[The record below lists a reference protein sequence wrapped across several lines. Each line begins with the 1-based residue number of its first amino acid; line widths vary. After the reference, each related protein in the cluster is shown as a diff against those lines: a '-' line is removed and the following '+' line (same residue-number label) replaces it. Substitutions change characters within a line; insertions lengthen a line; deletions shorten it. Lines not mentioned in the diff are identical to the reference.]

1 MNFPGVTALIEGTQV
16 PYVLRCFPHDD
27 EAFAA
32 DAARSLAT
40 LNGHVPFDTD
50 GVPEDIAAALRA
62 AYPNVAVHR
71 SHELA
76 TIGREDRTLYAYRD
90 GRPIAS

>member
-1 MNFPGVTALIEGTQV
+1 MIEGTQV

-32 DAARSLAT
+32 HAARSLAT
-40 LNGHVPFDTD
+40 VNGQVPSETD
-50 GVPEDIAAALRA
+50 GVPEEMVAALRA

-90 GRPIAS
+90 GGPIAS